1 MQFTQIFM
9 VEAQLQN
16 FDQILLNAQT
26 PLLVVFHSED
36 CGPSYL
42 FNRVLEQIGQHMPDL
57 EIVKLDCEEH
67 PHLATRYEVHALPA
81 LVLFNQGQLIDH
93 IEEEQTAKLI
103 SPEALIERL
112 QDSLHRSSNESS
124 INLNP
129 FS

>member
-1 MQFTQIFM
+1 MA
-9 VEAQLQN
+9 EAQLQN
-16 FDQILLNAQT
+16 FDQILLNT
-26 PLLVVFHSED
+26 RNSLLVVFYSQD

-42 FNRVLEQIGQHMPDL
+42 FNRVLEQIDQHMPDL
-57 EIVKLDCEEH
+57 KIVKLDCEDY

-112 QDSLHRSSNESS
+112 QESLRRSSNELSV
-124 INLNP
+124 NLNP